1 MSSNSN
7 RPNPPAGVRG
17 YKPEDLRMESFSD
30 VDGLRVAVLPVQ
42 KGAVNIFFKK
52 RGESK
57 PADKLDSRDFFS
69 PDVQ

>member
-17 YKPEDLRMESFSD
+17 YKPEDLRMESFGD